1 MVTRDIYFVLGA
13 DNVSTDISVATF
25 ETPESAREYL
35 KKTYKNVLD
44 DCDDGDVEDKSIT
57 EFGAS
62 ILCHNGDFF
71 YWNITSKRI
80 KITD

>member
-1 MVTRDIYFVLGA
+1 MATSNIYFVLGA

-25 ETPESAREYL
+25 ATPESAREYL

-62 ILCHNGDFF
+62 ILCYNGDFF